1 MDGSSARSEAA
12 VELALPRWRQ
22 AAGEAAARFSAFHE
36 CLSPLLSALSWSG
49 TQRHLQSAMPPS
61 HPIETLLELRTVLFR
76 LGFNAMPSGT
86 SLRKLNAT
94 DLPCLFVPRR
104 DPDDCWVVLSH
115 TAKKRLHVFS
125 GKHNAF
131 RDVRPWWQK
140 GDVYAVKPVDRAELT
155 PSHQGWVRHAASQE
169 AKSISKLFW
178 ITFAINMFAMLLPIY
193 VMSVYDKAVFAHSN
207 TTLAFLLGGIVLA
220 MVMEFTLREARTRG
234 LAYLGARMESLITIS
249 ALRRVLHL
257 PTSAVEQAS
266 LSSQVARLRMF
277 ESVRDAFSGPL
288 ASTLLDLPFL
298 LFFIIVVFAIGGSAG
313 WIVVAF
319 SAMMAVLVMVLG
331 PLIRLKSL
339 QAAQASA
346 DRRKFLVELTENL
359 ETIRNCRVE
368 DVWLQR
374 NHDLSVAQLKTQSD
388 LQRLNST
395 EQTVAHVLFL
405 LAGTAIIFYGAV
417 QVIGGGMTPGALV
430 ALMALV
436 WRVLTPIQT
445 VFLNYDRLGQT
456 REVFRQVDHLMR
468 MPVEYEPDQYS
479 LLPRKFGGHLTTEG
493 VVFRYPNRPE
503 PTLRGVSLE
512 INMGECVA
520 LAGGSGSGKSTLLK
534 LFGGLYPIQA
544 GGIYLDGLDLR
555 QIDPRDLR
563 HNLGF
568 LEEKHH
574 VFSGSLAENIRL
586 SNSDASDE
594 LIRQTLVDF
603 QAIPPDERLQEI
615 NAPITSLSS
624 DSALRRFALARVFIK
639 KVPIYLLD
647 EPSLFLD
654 AESDA
659 ALREKIEQMKGKATI
674 VMATVQPAYMRL
686 ADRVILMQA
695 GRIWAQG
702 APDATIPLLM
712 QKPPQ
717 GAAKTESP
725 SPQIPAPREQQ
736 QRLLARQGERK

>member
-1 MDGSSARSEAA
+1 MDGGAGAQQTAIEITSPHWRRVGSEG
-12 VELALPRWRQ
+12 
-22 AAGEAAARFSAFHE
+22 AGRFSAFHG
-36 CLSPLLSALSWSG
+36 CLSPLLSALRWSG
-49 TQRHLQSAMPPS
+49 TMRHLQSAMPPS

-76 LGFNAMPSGT
+76 VGFNAMPSGS

-104 DPDDCWVVLSH
+104 EPDDCWVVLSH
-115 TAKKRLHVFS
+115 TPKKRLHVFS

-131 RDVRPWWQK
+131 RDVRPWWHE

-155 PSHQGWVRHAASQE
+155 SSHQGWVRHAASQE
-169 AKSISKLFW
+169 AQSISKLFW
-178 ITFAINMFAMLLPIY
+178 FTFAINLLAMLLPIY

-207 TTLAFLLGGIVLA
+207 MTLAFLLGGIVLA
-220 MVMEFTLREARTRG
+220 MTMEFTLREARARG
-234 LAYLGARMESLITIS
+234 LAYLGARMESLITAS
-249 ALRRVLHL
+249 ALQRVLHL
-257 PTSAVEQAS
+257 PASAVEQAS

-298 LFFIIVVFAIGGSAG
+298 MLFIIVVFAIGGSAG

-319 SAMMAVLVMVLG
+319 AAMMAALVMVLG
-331 PLIRLKSL
+331 PLIRLQSL
-339 QAAQASA
+339 QAAQANSE
-346 DRRKFLVELTENL
+346 RRKFLVELTEHL

-368 DVWLQR
+368 DIWLQR
-374 NHDLSVAQLKTQSD
+374 NHDLSVTQLKTQSA
-388 LQRLNST
+388 LQRLNFT
-395 EQTVAHVLFL
+395 EQTAAHVLFL

-417 QVIGGGMTPGALV
+417 QVMGGGMTPGALV

-445 VFLNYDRLGQT
+445 VFLNYDRIGQT
-456 REVFRQVDHLMR
+456 REVFRQVDQLMR
-468 MPVEYEPDQYS
+468 MPVEYELDQYS
-479 LLPRKFGGHLTTEG
+479 LLPRKFGGNLATEG

-534 LFGGLYPIQA
+534 LFAGLYPIQA
-544 GGIYLDGLDLR
+544 GAIYLDGLDLR

-574 VFSGSLAENIRL
+574 VFSGSLADNIRL
-586 SNSDASDE
+586 SNSEASE
-594 LIRQTLVDF
+594 ERIHQTLIEFKVL
-603 QAIPPDERLQEI
+603 APEARLEEI
-615 NAPITSLSS
+615 DMPIARLAS
-624 DSALRRFALARVFIK
+624 DSALRRFALARLFIK
-639 KVPIYLLD
+639 TVPIYLLD

-654 AESDA
+654 ADSDT
-659 ALREKIEQMKGKATI
+659 ALRQKIERMKGKATI

-702 APDATIPLLM
+702 APEATIPLLM
-712 QKPPQ
+712 QKPGQ
-717 GAAKTESP
+717 GPAKAVAAAPPP
-725 SPQIPAPREQQ
+725 SRGQHERP
-736 QRLLARQGERK
+736 LARQAERKR

>member
-1 MDGSSARSEAA
+1 MDGTRATPEIAIEFGSVRPERTTAEQPS
-12 VELALPRWRQ
+12 
-22 AAGEAAARFSAFHE
+22 RFSAFHE
-36 CLSPLLSALSWSG
+36 CLLQLLPALRWTG
-49 TQRHLQSAMPPS
+49 TNRHLQSALPAS
-61 HPIETLLELRTVLFR
+61 HGVHTLLELRTVLFR

-104 DPDDCWVVLSH
+104 NPDDCWIVLGH
-115 TAKKRLHVFS
+115 TPKRRLHIFS
-125 GKHNAF
+125 GKRNAF
-131 RDVRPWWQK
+131 RDVRAWAQS
-140 GDVYAVKPVDRAELT
+140 GTVYSVKPIDRAEQGT
-155 PSHQGWVRHAASQE
+155 PHQGWIRHAASQE
-169 AKSISKLFW
+169 AESINKLFW
-178 ITFAINMFAMLLPIY
+178 LTFTINLFALLLPVY
-193 VMSVYDKAVFAHSN
+193 VMNVYDKAVFAHSN
-207 TTLAFLLGGIVLA
+207 MTLAFLLGGIALA
-220 MVMEFTLREARTRG
+220 MVMEFTLREARARG
-234 LAYLGARMESLITIS
+234 LAYLGARMESLITVS
-249 ALRRVLHL
+249 ALQRVLHL
-257 PTSAVEQAS
+257 PSSAVEQAS
-266 LSSQVARLRMF
+266 LSSQISRLRMF

-298 LFFIIVVFAIGGSAG
+298 LFFILVVFAIGGNAG

-319 SAMMAVLVMVLG
+319 AVMMAVLVMVLG
-331 PLIRLKSL
+331 PVIRLKSL
-339 QAAQASA
+339 QAAQANSE
-346 DRRKFLVELTENL
+346 RRKFLVELTQHL

-374 NHDLSVAQLKTQSD
+374 NHDLSVNQLRTQSD
-388 LQRLNST
+388 LQRLNFT
-395 EQTVAHVLFL
+395 EQTAAHVLFL

-417 QVIGGGMTPGALV
+417 HVIDGAMTPGALV

-456 REVFRQVDHLMR
+456 REVFRQVDQLMR
-468 MPVEYEPDQYS
+468 LPVEYEPDQYS
-479 LLPRKFGGHLTTEG
+479 LLPRKFGGNLATEG

-534 LFGGLYPIQA
+534 LFAGLYPIQA

-574 VFSGSLAENIRL
+574 VFSGSLADNIRL
-586 SNSDASDE
+586 SHSEASDE
-594 LIRQTLVDF
+594 LIRQTLIEFKVLTPE
-603 QAIPPDERLQEI
+603 ARMDEI
-615 NAPITSLSS
+615 HAPITRLAS

-639 KVPIYLLD
+639 TVPIYLLD

-659 ALREKIEQMKGKATI
+659 ALRQKIERMKGAATI

-686 ADRVILMQA
+686 ADRVVLMQA

-702 APDATIPLLM
+702 APEGTIPLLM
-712 QKPPQ
+712 QKPGQAPAKPEAGPPQ
-717 GAAKTESP
+717 TL
-725 SPQIPAPREQQ
+725 RE
-736 QRLLARQGERK
+736 RLLARQGER